1 MKIKPMI
8 RFLFSIW
15 LPVACQNVATS
26 SNITA
31 TTDQEFTFAPGQSAV
46 ITDADLTITFKSILS
61 DDRCP
66 REVEIPV
73 SMQCAMAREA
83 EATREKRARI
93 IKAEAEL
100 ESSEKLAQGAQRIPE
115 SPMALEL
122 RRMQMISKVGA
133 EQNAPFPA
141 ATATAAAR

>member
-15 LPVACQNVATS
+15 LPAACQNVATS

-66 REVEIPV
+66 SEVEIPV

-83 EATREKRARI
+83 EATREKRA
-93 IKAEAEL
+93 
-100 ESSEKLAQGAQRIPE
+100 QGARQIAE
-115 SPMALEL
+115 GPMALEL
-122 RRMQMISKVGA
+122 RRG
-133 EQNAPFPA
+133 N
-141 ATATAAAR
+141 RR